1 MSASTPKI
9 KHNWWI
15 LRVGNFSFK
24 LDKRV
29 LPILLMLTVL
39 GLAILVVSVSYGEFD
54 ITPVQ
59 VLSTILGLED
69 NDRFQLVVWQFR
81 LPRIITAFLIG
92 AALSVSGAIL
102 QGITRN
108 PLADP
113 GILGV
118 TSGASLAAVASIV
131 WFQLP
136 TTVLPFATFTGAVVM
151 AGLIYFLAWKDGS
164 SSIRLILVGIGL
176 AAMATALTNI
186 MIVFGDIQQVQQAYV
201 WLAGSVYGRDWDHV
215 RSVVP
220 WLLVLLPMAILQA
233 RQLNTLNLG
242 DDTAKG
248 LGVNVELQR
257 GILLLIAVGL
267 AGISV
272 AVSGT
277 VGFVGLVAPHITRR
291 LVGPAHEGL
300 IPASALLGGVLVMFA
315 DLVSR
320 WVIAPSELPVGIVT
334 AMIGAPY
341 FMYLLYRNRNK

>member
-1 MSASTPKI
+1 MPPTQI

-15 LRVGNFSFK
+15 LRIGGFSYK

-29 LPILLMLTVL
+29 LPVLLALIVI
-39 GLAILVVSVSYGEFD
+39 GVVILVMSVSYGEYD
-54 ITPVQ
+54 ITPLQ
-59 VLSTILGLED
+59 VIQTIFGIEED
-69 NDRFQLVVWQFR
+69 SRFELVVWQFR
-81 LPRIITAFLIG
+81 LPRILVAFMIG
-92 AALSVSGAIL
+92 AALSVSGTIL

-118 TSGASLAAVASIV
+118 TSGASFAAVTAIV
-131 WFQLP
+131 WLQIPSVYLP
-136 TTVLPFATFTGAVVM
+136 VMTFAGATIM
-151 AGLIYFLAWKDGS
+151 AILIYTLAWKGGS

-176 AAMATALTNI
+176 GAVTTAFTNL
-186 MIVFGDIQQVQQAYV
+186 MIVFGDIRQVQQAYV

-215 RSVVP
+215 YSIVT
-220 WLLVLLPMAILQA
+220 WLLVLLPLAILQA

-242 DDTAKG
+242 DDTAQG

-257 GILLLIAVGL
+257 GILLLI
-267 AGISV
+267 SV
-272 AVSGT
+272 ALASIAVAVAGT

-300 IPASALLGGVLVMFA
+300 IPAAALLGGVLVMFA
-315 DLVSR
+315 DLISR
-320 WVIAPSELPVGIVT
+320 WVISPSELPVGVVT

-341 FMYLLYRNRNK
+341 FMYLLYLNRNK